1 MDYVCKSMNN
11 MNLYKQLQKMSVSV
25 LNIDLL
31 DFFRVIPQRFQS

>member
-1 MDYVCKSMNN
+1 MEYVCKSMNN

-31 DFFRVIPQRFQS
+31 DFFQVIPQRFQS

>member
-1 MDYVCKSMNN
+1 MEYVCKSMNN